1 MVNYEKHRSN
11 EVWIFYG
18 EGPSLSFH
26 RHRAVE
32 FMLFEKGSAK
42 VTVEG
47 KSHEL
52 HVGDVTVIYPNQLH
66 SYSSSATE
74 ISCYFILFPEDL
86 YSRWAEKIKDR
97 KPVNPVVRGGYTEE
111 FRDLFVNQMLYTA
124 PGYTPARRRAATER
138 LCELLLADLPTE
150 TINRD
155 DRSLD
160 RIFRYCEEHFTGNIN
175 LNTISKE
182 LFLDK
187 YYISHLLNNLAGT
200 SLRGYINILRVEKA
214 SKLLS
219 SSDLS
224 IAEICSACGFQ
235 CMRTFDRVFREQNE
249 LTPKDYRK
257 AKIQGKDLTK
267 VPQCRN

>member
-1 MVNYEKHRSN
+1 MANYQKYRSN
-11 EVWIFYG
+11 EVWIFHG
-18 EGPSLSFH
+18 EGLSLPFQ

-32 FMLFEKGSAK
+32 FMFFEKGSAK

-52 HVGDVTVIYPNQLH
+52 QVGDVAVIYPNQLH
-66 SYSSSATE
+66 SYSSAAD
-74 ISCYFILFPEDL
+74 ISCYSILFPEDL
-86 YSRWAEKIKDR
+86 YSRWTEKIKDR
-97 KPVNPVVRGGYTEE
+97 KPVNPIVRGGYNEE
-111 FRDLFVNQMLYTA
+111 FRNLFENQMLYTS

-138 LCELLLADLPTE
+138 LCALLLADLPTE

-160 RIFRYCEEHFTGNIN
+160 RIFRYCEEHFTENIN

-187 YYISHLLNNLAGT
+187 YYISHLLNDLAGT

-219 SSDLS
+219 SSELS

-257 AKIQGKDLTK
+257 AKIQEKDLTK
-267 VPQCRN
+267 APQNRD